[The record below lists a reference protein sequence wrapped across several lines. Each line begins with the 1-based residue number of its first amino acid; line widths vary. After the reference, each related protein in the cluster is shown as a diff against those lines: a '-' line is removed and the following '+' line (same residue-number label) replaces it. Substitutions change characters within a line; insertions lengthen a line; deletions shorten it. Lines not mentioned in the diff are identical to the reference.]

1 MHTGLRDRS
10 SPAEKTEDRSPER
23 TRRVRRID
31 SNKLDRSARGLS
43 THRPSGLC
51 EIALARAHKP
61 RRCYARTFPWRQARS
76 RCPWRRGR
84 LASPRGSRPLSSG
97 ASRPTPTVA
106 RRGKAPA
113 IPAAAAV
120 ARALGRHLLQLPG
133 LLRVPAPRRRALP
146 RLLRR
151 LTRLRT
157 RRQRGRRWVPAPE
170 PVLRRHHAAPE
181 PVVRPPRRRAGTL
194 RESHAGHHG

>member
-23 TRRVRRID
+23 ARRVRRID

-97 ASRPTPTVA
+97 ASRPTPTVSA
-106 RRGKAPA
+106 SPPSAGRGAP
-113 IPAAAAV
+113 
-120 ARALGRHLLQLPG
+120 RQGTSN
-133 LLRVPAPRRRALP
+133 PRRRCRGSRSRTAPSSASRAPP
-146 RLLRR
+146 RSGSSAPRA
-151 LTRLRT
+151 TT
-157 RRQRGRRWVPAPE
+157 APAPAYSSSN
-170 PVLRRHHAAPE
+170 AATTRTA
-181 PVVRPPRRRAGTL
+181 VGTC
-194 RESHAGHHG
+194 S